1 MGTEERRRTEIA
13 DGIAAAL
20 DRAVAMAFLLTAGL
34 VAAGHLGLA
43 GERLS
48 WGLVIHEP
56 ALVSR
61 IAAITAWD
69 LGSSFLV
76 LRWWRKP
83 LWNSPAGEAL
93 LTLIASLI
101 LWRVLFGV
109 GINLV
114 DAVFPALL
122 PAWAIA
128 YAPALNA
135 DLAGSGV
142 DLAGLWLFTCVLAAA
157 KETIARRLFRLDER
171 ADSPLCCLFA
181 WHHRKDAVFSLLGA
195 LAATTG
201 VLGAAAVMT
210 GVFVAAAKL
219 VLLGTA
225 ILAIFR
231 RCSARLLSSC
241 EEASPVIGGGC
252 DTMAPTMHG
261 EERR

>member
-1 MGTEERRRTEIA
+1 MVPEERRRTEIA

-20 DRAVAMAFLLTAGL
+20 DRAVAMAFLMIAGL

-43 GERLS
+43 GEGLS
-48 WGLVIHEP
+48 WGLAVREP

-61 IAAITAWD
+61 IAVITAWD

-83 LWNSPAGEAL
+83 LWNSPIGEAL

-101 LWRVLFGV
+101 LWRVLLGV

-114 DAVFPALL
+114 DAAFPSLL

-128 YAPALNA
+128 YAPPLNA

-142 DLAGLWLFTCVLAAA
+142 GLAGLWLFTCVLATA
-157 KETIARRLFRLDER
+157 KETIARQLLRLDER

-181 WHHRKDAVFSLLGA
+181 WHHRKDAMFSFLGCLAFTATAMTLSPRTAGILVAFVKFLLLGSA
-195 LAATTG
+195 S
-201 VLGAAAVMT
+201 
-210 GVFVAAAKL
+210 
-219 VLLGTA
+219 
-225 ILAIFR
+225 LAIFH
-231 RCSARLLSSC
+231 RCALQLLTLREVGVTSG
-241 EEASPVIGGGC
+241 EMRDRMKAKRE
-252 DTMAPTMHG
+252 D
-261 EERR
+261 EERDE